1 MVKNL
6 IILLGIVFLI
16 ASIGSVIAVENTKII
31 LKVDVPSRFEEIRPG
46 EDIAVN
52 IEVFLLKDQ
61 EQQKIV
67 DIIMEYHVFN
77 EKGELIT
84 KLIETKGILLRLDDV
99 KEISL
104 PGNIPPGIYTIDI
117 RATYKGASVTNSDIF
132 EVIKPVKPT
141 KIEAEYLI
149 ILVILVLFVAAMIYE
164 YKKFKYMERMI
175 TKISERDLINKG
187 LILKRR

>member
-1 MVKNL
+1 MVKKS
-6 IILLGIVFLI
+6 IILLGIIFLI
-16 ASIGSVIAVENTKII
+16 TSITSVIALGNTKII

>member
-1 MVKNL
+1 MVKKL
-6 IILLGIVFLI
+6 IILLSIVFLI
-16 ASIGSVIAVENTKII
+16 IAIGSVIAVENTKII

-46 EDIAVN
+46 DDIAVN
-52 IEVFLLKDQ
+52 TEVFLLKEN

-67 DIIMEYHVFN
+67 DIILEYSVFN

-84 KLIETKGILLRLDDV
+84 KVIETKGILLRLDDV

-104 PGNIPPGIYTIDI
+104 PKNVLPGVYTIDI
-117 RATYKGASVTNSDIF
+117 RATYKGVSVANSDIF

-141 KIEAEYLI
+141 KIEAEYLT

-175 TKISERDLINKG
+175 KKVSERDLISNG

>member
-1 MVKNL
+1 MVKKS
-6 IILLGIVFLI
+6 IILLGIIFLI
-16 ASIGSVIAVENTKII
+16 TSITSVIALGNTKII
-31 LKVDVPSRFEEIRPG
+31 LKVDVPPRFEEIRPG
-46 EDIAVN
+46 EAIAVN

-149 ILVILVLFVAAMIYE
+149 ILVILVLFVAAMIY
-164 YKKFKYMERMI
+164 
-175 TKISERDLINKG
+175 
-187 LILKRR
+187 